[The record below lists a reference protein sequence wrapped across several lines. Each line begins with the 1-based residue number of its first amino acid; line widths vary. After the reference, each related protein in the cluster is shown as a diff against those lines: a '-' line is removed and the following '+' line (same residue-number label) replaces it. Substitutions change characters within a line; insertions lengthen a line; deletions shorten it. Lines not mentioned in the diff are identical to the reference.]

1 MQSNVDNNT
10 IKQLVTESQK
20 DLVQKLVVG
29 AVIRKDNKFLLLER
43 LPSDFMGGLVELP
56 SGTVDAGE
64 DLLTALAREVQEETG
79 LVVTSVLA
87 YLARLITRPAPA
99 RRRGSLT
106 FSSKLLRAKSSWNPP
121 NTRRITLLRR
131 PMKHSTHLTS
141 RTQPRRLFKPRRG
154 SDRPF
159 GKTTAPEDKFLKRKS
174 LGLFLCLSSAASP
187 ASGQGVSSP

>member
-87 YLARLITRPAPA
+87 YLR
-99 RRRGSLT
+99 S
-106 FSSKLLRAKSSWNPP
+106 F
-121 NTRRITLLRR
+121 
-131 PMKHSTHLTS
+131 
-141 RTQPRRLFKPRRG
+141 
-154 SDRPF
+154 
-159 GKTTAPEDKFLKRKS
+159 
-174 LGLFLCLSSAASP
+174 
-187 ASGQGVSSP
+187 